1 MTIGAFEVKEPL
13 PDLREPHALTMLR
26 PWVDVG
32 TVGSLTL
39 RRLERHVQARELAEL
54 ARPGR

>member
-1 MTIGAFEVKEPL
+1 MRIGAFEVQEPI

-32 TVGSLTL
+32 SVGSVTL
-39 RRLERHVQARELAEL
+39 RRLARHFQARELAML